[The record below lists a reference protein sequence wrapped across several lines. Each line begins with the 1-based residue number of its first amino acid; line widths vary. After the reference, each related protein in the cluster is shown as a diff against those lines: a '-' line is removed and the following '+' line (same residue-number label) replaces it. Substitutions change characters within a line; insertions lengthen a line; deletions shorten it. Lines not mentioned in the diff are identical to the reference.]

1 MKGQMPECRLNGA
14 HAFFR
19 RRDAPAHRKYVE
31 NYPTM
36 RKREAEYRANA
47 LQACAARSNG

>member
-1 MKGQMPECRLNGA
+1 MARTRFSGGGTRQRIAN
-14 HAFFR
+14 
-19 RRDAPAHRKYVE
+19 VE
-31 NYPTM
+31 SYPTM